1 MTHFVSWPLRGTA
14 VFPSSPEVVLF
25 VDCNAWYVFVL
36 PSLQMDG
43 GLPGWGVAS
52 NNRAGGGA
60 EKRRLSGQTGQLLCA
75 ADSFPQEDLRPWA
88 DTLQGEN
95 MQMFMHLS
103 FIYCNLLLWAF
114 VLLWCN
120 KSLLQA
126 TGLHFRHT
134 DNVIQWL
141 NAMAEKGLPK
151 VRPAQSP
158 QGTQMCTNCQLS
170 IYNRDLLDCVGF
182 AYCQPV
188 TWCQCSHSKHTLCLT
203 FQFLTLKTSN
213 DPR

>member
-88 DTLQGEN
+88 DTVQGEN

-103 FIYCNLLLWAF
+103 FIYCNLLLWA
-114 VLLWCN
+114 
-120 KSLLQA
+120 S
-126 TGLHFRHT
+126 
-134 DNVIQWL
+134 DVIRL
-141 NAMAEKGLPK
+141 FYRRL
-151 VRPAQSP
+151 VFILD
-158 QGTQMCTNCQLS
+158 TQTMSSSGSTPWQRRDCQ
-170 IYNRDLLDCVGF
+170 R
-182 AYCQPV
+182 
-188 TWCQCSHSKHTLCLT
+188 
-203 FQFLTLKTSN
+203 
-213 DPR
+213 